1 MEPCTAWHYLKMKEH
16 VMKKATLVISTF
28 ALAATLSFGAQA
40 ADEATTPTTPT
51 TETMTPTT
59 EDNPCQKIEMAC
71 KEGGFILGGAETG
84 KGLVKHCMEPLM
96 AGKTVEGVKV
106 EAADVTAC
114 QEKGKMLKT
123 H

>member
-1 MEPCTAWHYLKMKEH
+1 
-16 VMKKATLVISTF
+16 MKKTTLVISSL
-28 ALAATLSFGAQA
+28 ALAATLSFGVQA
-40 ADEATTPTTPT
+40 ADEATTTTT
-51 TETMTPTT
+51 TTTGTMAPTT
-59 EDNPCQKIEMAC
+59 EDSPCQKIEMAC
-71 KEGGFILGGAETG
+71 KDGGFLIGEDKSG
-84 KGLVKHCMEPLM
+84 KGLVKDCMEPIM